1 MSLINIKNRVTSDEK
16 IFDSN
21 SFSDQSFLF
30 LKDSN
35 NHVIESFSL
44 ELTLGNG
51 WADRY
56 SDKERSLI
64 EIDDENGIE
73 IAKKGSVVVEV
84 GEDINMPHNLYG
96 IIVPTGS
103 LFLSKGILIAPSKI
117 EPSFNG
123 KMKLRLFNT
132 SNDKFIL
139 KKKDKLASAIF
150 FSTDVTEHQPEIKKG
165 SDIAK
170 RNLNGIQTSLRWIK
184 NYPAVFAAYVT
195 PTITILI
202 LLITYLSFYKPTLDN
217 QSKLI
222 EASKKEAM
230 NSQEE
235 TKKLRS
241 RLEELEKQIVKE
253 KKGS

>member
-1 MSLINIKNRVTSDEK
+1 MSLVNIKNRVTSDEK
-16 IFDSN
+16 TFDSN
-21 SFSDQSFLF
+21 SSSDQSYLF
-30 LKDSN
+30 LKDSA
-35 NHVIESFSL
+35 NHIVESFSL
-44 ELTLGNG
+44 ELSLGNG

-56 SDKERSLI
+56 SETERSLI

-132 SNDKFIL
+132 SNDKFVL

-170 RNLNGIQTSLRWIK
+170 NNLSPYKKSVRWIK
-184 NYPAVFAAYVT
+184 NNPSVFSAYMT
-195 PTITILI
+195 PSITIFI
-202 LLITYLSFYKPTLDN
+202 LLATYLIFYKPTLAN
-217 QSKLI
+217 QQKLI
-222 EASKKEAM
+222 EASQNDAKY
-230 NSQEE
+230 SQSQ
-235 TKKLRS
+235 TKLLKVKV
-241 RLEELEKQIVKE
+241 EELEKQLVKN